1 MDSDANPEDDE
12 VIHIPTSSYSNRAR
26 LQSTTLRNQFQ
37 LIEHK
42 YKNRK
47 GTPINLPSS
56 KASRASTTAST
67 SFHRRTS
74 ISRQQDKNAD
84 ALTTALLTPSLNKIV
99 RTSATKYDQ
108 ASHMASGSRISHNDS
123 NVSKSISIDIPK
135 VSNDSG
141 HETKLKSK
149 RNSMVE
155 ISSDEEDQQEKRRN
169 SLKRIA
175 PYITAA
181 ISESNKDNNQT
192 SKPLVIP
199 HRRASVIS
207 RMKRRN
213 GADAEI
219 QPPPAPLKKRRSST
233 DISDSEQKAM
243 DPVLVDARDSGN
255 KSAADRNHATLF
267 SGSATSKKST
277 VVAEYPEES
286 TSSFSKEPLPE
297 ATPPKQVDSDEILF
311 VYPFTG
317 YGGITVSKADE
328 ARLDDGEFLNDSII
342 DFYMKWILDQLQSRN
357 PELASQVHVFN
368 SFFYKR
374 LTQRNPNSSQSDSLY
389 ERVKKWT
396 SKINLFDKTYVFIP
410 INENWHWYLA
420 VICNLNRM
428 VPSPK
433 ATQPSSTV
441 LLVPSTEDES
451 SSEPDSS
458 QPIALQTPSP
468 MDVDEP
474 ASVETLSSSPRT
486 RSTPTGYRT
495 LKLRSDKSPADKG
508 SSINSPWMFLL
519 DSLGNR
525 HPKALQ
531 CLQQYLQAE
540 AKERMGFDIEQ
551 DGCKPTSLYGKVPR
565 QRNYCDCGV
574 YLLHYMEVFLS
585 NPQKYVTM
593 LAERCDEQQEWA
605 PTEAHDKRQKI
616 RQVIQATAEQFK
628 ALSV

>member
-12 VIHIPTSSYSNRAR
+12 NRAK

-37 LIEHK
+37 LIEHR
-42 YKNRK
+42 YKNRR
-47 GTPINLPSS
+47 GTPINLPSA
-56 KASRASTTAST
+56 KVSTIAST
-67 SFHRRTS
+67 SFQRRPST
-74 ISRQQDKNAD
+74 SRQHDKK
-84 ALTTALLTPSLNKIV
+84 TVPQETALLPPSLNKIV
-99 RTSATKYDQ
+99 RTSTTKDGDQ
-108 ASHMASGSRISHNDS
+108 TSNVSNGPKLSHNDS
-123 NVSKSISIDIPK
+123 NSTKPISIEIPK
-135 VSNDSG
+135 VNDDGRHQARS
-141 HETKLKSK
+141 KSK

-155 ISSDEEDQQEKRRN
+155 ISSDEEDHQDKRRN
-169 SLKRIA
+169 SVKRVA
-175 PYITAA
+175 PSIIPAQT
-181 ISESNKDNNQT
+181 EPNKDDSII
-192 SKPLVIP
+192 SKPLVLP

-207 RMKRRN
+207 RMLSLLMMSAQKRRN
-213 GADAEI
+213 GGDVEI
-219 QPPPAPLKKRRSST
+219 QPPSVILKKRRSSAE
-233 DISDSEQKAM
+233 ILGSERKAVES
-243 DPVLVDARDSGN
+243 VLHRPE
-255 KSAADRNHATLF
+255 
-267 SGSATSKKST
+267 TSKSSI
-277 VVAEYPEES
+277 VVAEDPEDS
-286 TSSFSKEPLPE
+286 TSSSEKVHSPE
-297 ATPPKQVDSDEILF
+297 TTPPKQIDSDEILF

-357 PELASQVHVFN
+357 PELAGQVHIFN

-374 LTQRNPNSSQSDSLY
+374 LTQRNPNASKSDSLY

-420 VICNLNRM
+420 VICNLNQM

-433 ATQPSSTV
+433 VVQQPSTV
-441 LLVPSTEDES
+441 PLLLSTEDET

-458 QPIALQTPSP
+458 EPIALHTPSP
-468 MDVDEP
+468 MDVDE
-474 ASVETLSSSPRT
+474 ATSVEARTSSPRT
-486 RSTPTGYRT
+486 RSTPTGIRT
-495 LKLRSDKSPADKG
+495 VKLRSDKSTADNEA
-508 SSINSPWMFLL
+508 SVNSPWIFLL

-551 DGCKPTSLYGKVPR
+551 DGCKPISQYGKVPR

-574 YLLHYMEVFLS
+574 YLLHYVELFLS
-585 NPQKYVTM
+585 DPQKYLTL
-593 LAERCDEQQEWA
+593 LAERRDGQQEWA

-616 RQVIQATAEQFK
+616 RQVIQDTAEVFK
-628 ALSV
+628 ALPT

>member
-12 VIHIPTSSYSNRAR
+12 NRAR

-37 LIEHK
+37 LIEHR
-42 YKNRK
+42 YKNRR
-47 GTPINLPSS
+47 GTPINLPSA
-56 KASRASTTAST
+56 KASTTAST
-67 SFHRRTS
+67 SFQRRSS
-74 ISRQQDKNAD
+74 ISRQHDKKSD
-84 ALTTALLTPSLNKIV
+84 AQGTALLPPSLNKIV
-99 RTSATKYDQ
+99 RTSATKDGDQ
-108 ASHMASGSRISHNDS
+108 VSNMTNGPRISHSDS
-123 NVSKSISIDIPK
+123 NGAKPVPIEIPK
-135 VSNDSG
+135 VSDDG
-141 HETKLKSK
+141 RHQARLKSK

-155 ISSDEEDQQEKRRN
+155 ISSDEEDHQDKRRN

-175 PYITAA
+175 SSITTANT
-181 ISESNKDNNQT
+181 ESTKDHNET
-192 SKPLVIP
+192 SKPLVLP

-207 RMKRRN
+207 RMLNSSLSFAQKRRN
-213 GADAEI
+213 GADVEI
-219 QPPPAPLKKRRSST
+219 QPPSATLKKRRSSA
-233 DISDSEQKAM
+233 DVSGSEQKIVEH
-243 DPVLVDARDSGN
+243 VLLDAKSSDVKSGAER
-255 KSAADRNHATLF
+255 KHAASS
-267 SGSATSKKST
+267 SGSSEKQPA
-277 VVAEYPEES
+277 PES
-286 TSSFSKEPLPE
+286 
-297 ATPPKQVDSDEILF
+297 TPPKQIDGDEILF

-357 PELASQVHVFN
+357 PELASQVHIFN

-374 LTQRNPNSSQSDSLY
+374 LTQRNPNASKSDSLY

-410 INENWHWYLA
+410 INEKYVSFSHTRILHYADNFLLFSWHWYLA

-433 ATQPSSTV
+433 VLQPSSTV
-441 LLVPSTEDES
+441 SLLFSTEDES

-458 QPIALQTPSP
+458 ESIALHTPSP
-468 MDVDEP
+468 MDVDEATP
-474 ASVETLSSSPRT
+474 VEVRTSSPRT
-486 RSTPTGYRT
+486 RSTPTGIRT
-495 LKLRSDKSPADKG
+495 LKLRSDKSPAD
-508 SSINSPWMFLL
+508 SEASINSPWIFLL

-551 DGCKPTSLYGKVPR
+551 DGCKPISQYFDANIGIDDHK
-565 QRNYCDCGV
+565 
-574 YLLHYMEVFLS
+574 LLFFA
-585 NPQKYVTM
+585 K
-593 LAERCDEQQEWA
+593 ERRDDQQEWA

-616 RQVIQATAEQFK
+616 RQVIQATAEEFK
-628 ALSV
+628 ALPA